1 LGKALEVANQ
11 YYDLLNNKNFSGL
24 KDLLSENK
32 SFTGPVV

>member
-11 YYDLLNNKNFSGL
+11 YYDLNNKNFSGL

-32 SFTGPVV
+32 SFTGPAV